1 MTVAENLVLGA
12 PDLPA
17 VLRWDEARARMEAFQ
32 ARMPFRLELDRPVAT
47 LAAGEKQRLEILKQL
62 FLGCHVLILD
72 EPTSVLTPD
81 EADQILGVLRD
92 LTADGLLS
100 VVLITHKLREVDA
113 FAREV
118 TVLRAGH
125 RVASGAV
132 SDFRRE
138 DLVVAMVGA
147 AVPAGPAT
155 RATRPVG
162 ASTLELEALT
172 VRNDKGVE
180 AVRDLSL
187 TVRAGEIVGIAGV
200 SGNGQRELVQALA
213 GQRDVERGMVRV
225 AGMPYV
231 PTRTEMRRHRV
242 YVLPEEPLLNA
253 CVRTMSVAENL
264 AFRSFDEPRHT
275 IGGWLVRRG
284 SLRAEARELI
294 ARHGIR
300 TQRPDARLETLSGG
314 NVQRTVLARE
324 LAPAAAVLV
333 VQNPCAGLD
342 FAATAEIRGRI
353 MAARAAGA
361 AVLLVSE
368 DLDEVLELADRIVV
382 IFEGRFVHETTRE
395 GADLHTIG
403 HFMATHAGAP

>member
-1 MTVAENLVLGA
+1 
-12 PDLPA
+12 
-17 VLRWDEARARMEAFQ
+17 
-32 ARMPFRLELDRPVAT
+32 
-47 LAAGEKQRLEILKQL
+47 
-62 FLGCHVLILD
+62 
-72 EPTSVLTPD
+72 VLTPD

-100 VVLITHKLREVDA
+100 VVLITHKLREVNA

-118 TVLRAGH
+118 TVLRGGR

-132 SDFRRE
+132 IDFRRE

-155 RATRPVG
+155 RTTRPVG

-231 PTRTEMRRHRV
+231 PTRAEMRRHRV

-300 TQRPDARLETLSGG
+300 TQSPDARLETLSGG

-403 HFMATHAGAP
+403 HFMATHAGAL